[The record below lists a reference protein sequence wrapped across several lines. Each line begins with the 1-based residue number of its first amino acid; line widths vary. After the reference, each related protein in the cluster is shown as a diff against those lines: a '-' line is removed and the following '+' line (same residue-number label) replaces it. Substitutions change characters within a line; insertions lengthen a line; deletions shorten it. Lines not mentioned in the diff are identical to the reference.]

1 MNQILSKIKNQASG
15 FFSKFFSPSTT
26 RNLLLLYTLLV
37 VPFFIYHESHL
48 PWHYIFVLC
57 FVSLFVG
64 IIITYASL
72 YLIQLYWKETF
83 HPLIEIGVLVL
94 FIFALWLA
102 EVLIFEAGIVF
113 LVIFITITFFIRILQ
128 ITEYARLIL
137 AFCLVVSNA
146 LISFKSLQGAEI
158 FSAYLLFKNKYQIEE
173 KDLNKWTLT
182 NNNQYW
188 NEELQFGFTLPE
200 GMFFYK
206 PEDLTLENKTGVGQ
220 IAGLLSFSD
229 HDAERYPF
237 VRIFYFPDYVGFEK
251 NQAIQEFSE
260 FLQIQVSKGD
270 IEDLQEI
277 QQTEV
282 EDFILVSKFWTFY
295 DLMRPRYS
303 KTGFM
308 ILENSN
314 HDKLLLHITEN
325 LEKGEIHEQVIREF
339 LASIRFR
346 NGL

>member
-1 MNQILSKIKNQASG
+1 M
-15 FFSKFFSPSTT
+15 
-26 RNLLLLYTLLV
+26 
-37 VPFFIYHESHL
+37 YHEAHL
-48 PWHYIFVLC
+48 PWHYILVLC
-57 FVSLFVG
+57 LVSLVVG
-64 IIITYASL
+64 LLITYISL
-72 YLIQLYWKETF
+72 YIIQLYWKETF
-83 HPLIEIGVLVL
+83 HPLIEIGVLLL
-94 FIFALWLA
+94 FIFALWLTQ
-102 EVLIFEAGIVF
+102 VILFEAGIVF
-113 LVIFITITFFIRILQ
+113 LFIFITIAFFIRILQ
-128 ITEYARLIL
+128 LTEYARLLL
-137 AFCLVVSNA
+137 AFCLVTSNA
-146 LISFKSLQGAEI
+146 LISFKALQGAEI
-158 FSAYLLFKNKYQIEE
+158 LSAYLLFKNKYQIEE
-173 KDLNKWTLT
+173 KDLNNWEVK
-182 NNNQYW
+182 NDKEYW

-220 IAGLLSFSD
+220 IAGILSFSD

-237 VRIFYFPDYVGFEK
+237 VRIFYFPDYLGFRKE
-251 NQAIQEFSE
+251 QAIQEFSE

-277 QQTEV
+277 QQKEIQ
-282 EDFILVSKFWTFY
+282 DFILVSKFWTFY
-295 DLMRPRYS
+295 DLLRPRYS

-314 HDKLLLHITEN
+314 HDKLLFHMTEN